1 MKDRTGAVLSRLK
14 IIPFNAVFQEGR
26 ANYVPFIK
34 YKLIEDQTA
43 MEYLIAL
50 GVSALRGIL
59 NRQGFTHSEK
69 VDEQIREFEEENNSI
84 AAFVKEYGSDVVV
97 NEATTDIYRMYLV
110 FCQESSMNPMQ
121 RVTFTKEIKKFLN
134 LDISVKKIRGKA
146 TRVFVRKGYEK

>member
-1 MKDRTGAVLSRLK
+1 M
-14 IIPFNAVFQEGR
+14 
-26 ANYVPFIK
+26 
-34 YKLIEDQTA
+34 
-43 MEYLIAL
+43 
-50 GVSALRGIL
+50 
-59 NRQGFTHSEK
+59 
-69 VDEQIREFEEENNSI
+69 
-84 AAFVKEYGSDVVV
+84 KEYGSDVVV